1 MKHNTLRRRV
11 PMAIASL
18 ALFAV
23 AACTQGGGATT
34 PPSVPAASSA
44 PSDSTA
50 PASSPMASSP
60 AAPSASPSGGKGSY

>member
-1 MKHNTLRRRV
+1 MKHSTLRRRV
-11 PMAIASL
+11 PLAIASL

-44 PSDSTA
+44 PSESTA
-50 PASSPMASSP
+50 PASAPASSL
-60 AAPSASPSGGKGSY
+60 AAPNASPSSGKGSY